1 MTTYQYPT
9 KSERAGISRPEP
21 VLNWAKLAKSDY
33 IEIHRAGKAITQE
46 AIDMLAL
53 DGSLLWL
60 HQNDG
65 KGRVLFLQHD
75 GLRIYKRP
83 H

>member
-33 IEIHRAGKAITQE
+33 IEIHRDGKAIAQGE
-46 AIDMLAL
+46 IDMLAL
-53 DGSLLWL
+53 DGSLLL
-60 HQNDG
+60 ASP
-65 KGRVLFLQHD
+65 
-75 GLRIYKRP
+75 KRRKRQSVVP
-83 H
+83 AT

>member
-33 IEIHRAGKAITQE
+33 IEIHRDGKAIAQGE
-46 AIDMLAL
+46 IDMLAL
-53 DGSLLWL
+53 DGILLL
-60 HQNDG
+60 ASP
-65 KGRVLFLQHD
+65 
-75 GLRIYKRP
+75 KRRKRQSVVP
-83 H
+83 AT